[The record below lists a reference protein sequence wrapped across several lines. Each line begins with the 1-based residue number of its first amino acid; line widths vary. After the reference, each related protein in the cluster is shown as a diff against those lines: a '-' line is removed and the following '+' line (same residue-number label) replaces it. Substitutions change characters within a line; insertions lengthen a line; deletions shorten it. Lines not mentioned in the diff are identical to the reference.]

1 MKAILIIAH
10 HCILPGAY
18 KGFEEILDKLH
29 HDLPGTRVA
38 STSLLDL
45 ENDLRTLL
53 REDVES
59 VTLLPF
65 LLLNGQHAKND
76 VPRVVAKLQAE
87 FPQIPISLLPCLG
100 DWKEFA
106 NMVVA
111 GLCTAQIDER
121 TDLRSYRRKTKDKYL
136 SSLVSRLSSKSSLF
150 SVELNLEGRNVLVV
164 GGGRI
169 ALRKVKTLLPTG
181 ARITVVAPQ
190 FDPEF
195 DYLRRENE
203 ASPLQTKDERV
214 SLKNDISLVSRPTLV
229 AMRTKGLRPKCCPLS
244 SLVLEQRPYATDDLR
259 GVFMVFICTDQP
271 TVNAQVSN
279 DARARRI
286 LVNNAC
292 DYLDG
297 DFIVPARMDFGEN
310 IAVTVSTQGRAP
322 SLAKK
327 LKQKIQTEWAEGLEK
342 EENAFFAQK

>member
-59 VTLLPF
+59 VTLLPY
-65 LLLNGQHAKND
+65 LLLNGQHSKND

-87 FPQIPISLLPCLG
+87 FPQIPITLLPCLG

-106 NMVVA
+106 DMVVA
-111 GLCTAQIDER
+111 GIRNAQEPR
-121 TDLRSYRRKTKDKYL
+121 TCAP
-136 SSLVSRLSSKSSLF
+136 SSSPNPEFRTSNLF
-150 SVELNLEGRNVLVV
+150 SIEVNLEGKNVLVV

-195 DYLRRENE
+195 DALCRHSERSEESSQFSNS
-203 ASPLQTKDERV
+203 ASAEQ
-214 SLKNDISLVSRPTLV
+214 SLSITL
-229 AMRTKGLRPKCCPLS
+229 K
-244 SLVLEQRPYATDDLR
+244 QRPYEPLDLR
-259 GVFMVFICTDQP
+259 GIFMVFICTDQP
-271 TVNAQVSN
+271 AVNAQVSN

-327 LKQKIQTEWAEGLEK
+327 LKQKIQTEWADGLEQVEREFGK
-342 EENAFFAQK
+342 

>member
-18 KGFEEILDKLH
+18 KGFEEILDRLH

-59 VTLLPF
+59 VTLLPY
-65 LLLNGQHAKND
+65 LLLNGQHSKND
-76 VPRVVAKLQAE
+76 VPRVVAKLQEE
-87 FPQIPISLLPCLG
+87 FPQIPITLLPCLG
-100 DWKEFA
+100 DWKEFSS
-106 NMVVA
+106 MVVA
-111 GLCTAQIDER
+111 GVRSAQNACTCAPSSSWSHECGDRIHSER
-121 TDLRSYRRKTKDKYL
+121 SH
-136 SSLVSRLSSKSSLF
+136 SSNLF
-150 SVELNLEGRNVLVV
+150 SIELNLEGRNVLVV

-169 ALRKVKTLLPTG
+169 ALRKVKTLIPTG
-181 ARITVVAPQ
+181 AHITVVAPQ
-190 FDPEF
+190 IDPEF
-195 DYLRRENE
+195 ETLKTGDKVPELSRGAE
-203 ASPLQTKDERV
+203 ASIT
-214 SLKNDISLVSRPTLV
+214 LK
-229 AMRTKGLRPKCCPLS
+229 
-244 SLVLEQRPYATDDLR
+244 QRPYEPLDLR
-259 GVFMVFICTDQP
+259 CVFMVFICTDQP
-271 TVNAQVSN
+271 AVNAQVSN

-327 LKQKIQTEWAEGLEK
+327 LKQKIQTDWAEDLVQIEK
-342 EENAFFAQK
+342 AFKKE

>member
-76 VPRVVAKLQAE
+76 VPRVVARLQAE
-87 FPQIPISLLPCLG
+87 FPQIPITLLPCLG
-100 DWKEFA
+100 DWKEFGD
-106 NMVVA
+106 MVVE
-111 GLCTAQIDER
+111 GVRNAQIASSQSTLGSTSPFEPR
-121 TDLRSYRRKTKDKYL
+121 T
-136 SSLVSRLSSKSSLF
+136 SSLEPQTSNLLSI
-150 SVELNLEGRNVLVV
+150 ELNLEGRNVLVV

-169 ALRKVKTLLPTG
+169 AFRKVKTLLPTG

-195 DYLRRENE
+195 ENLTSKGE
-203 ASPLQTKDERV
+203 ARPHS
-214 SLKNDISLVSRPTLV
+214 SHFIALKN
-229 AMRTKGLRPKCCPLS
+229 
-244 SLVLEQRPYATDDLR
+244 RPYEPLDLR
-259 GVFMVFICTDQP
+259 GIFMVFICTDQP
-271 TVNAQVSN
+271 AVNAQVSN

-327 LKQKIQTEWAEGLEK
+327 LKQKILAEWGKELEQVEK
-342 EENAFFAQK
+342 EFHI

>member
-18 KGFEEILDKLH
+18 KGFEEILDRLH

-59 VTLLPF
+59 VTLLPY
-65 LLLNGQHAKND
+65 LLLNGQHSKND

-87 FPQIPISLLPCLG
+87 FPQIPITLLPCLG
-100 DWKEFA
+100 DWKEFSS
-106 NMVVA
+106 MVVA
-111 GLCTAQIDER
+111 GVRSAQNACTCAP
-121 TDLRSYRRKTKDKYL
+121 L
-136 SSLVSRLSSKSSLF
+136 SSWSHECGDRIHSERAYSSNLF
-150 SVELNLEGRNVLVV
+150 SIELNLEGRNVLVV

-169 ALRKVKTLLPTG
+169 ALRKVKTLIPTG
-181 ARITVVAPQ
+181 AHITVVAPQ
-190 FDPEF
+190 IDPEF
-195 DYLRRENE
+195 ETLKTGDKVPELSRGAE
-203 ASPLQTKDERV
+203 ASIT
-214 SLKNDISLVSRPTLV
+214 LK
-229 AMRTKGLRPKCCPLS
+229 K
-244 SLVLEQRPYATDDLR
+244 RPYEPLDLR
-259 GVFMVFICTDQP
+259 CVFMVFICTDQP
-271 TVNAQVSN
+271 AVNAQVSN

-292 DYLDG
+292 DYLNG

-327 LKQKIQTEWAEGLEK
+327 LKQKIQTEWAEDLVQIEK
-342 EENAFFAQK
+342 DFKKE

>member
-29 HDLPGTRVA
+29 HELPGTRVA

-76 VPRVVAKLQAE
+76 VPCVVAKMQAE
-87 FPQIPISLLPCLG
+87 FPQIPITLLPCLG
-100 DWKEFA
+100 DWREFA
-106 NMVVA
+106 DMVVD
-111 GLCTAQIDER
+111 GIRNAQESN
-121 TDLRSYRRKTKDKYL
+121 TCAP
-136 SSLVSRLSSKSSLF
+136 SSSSTPEPRISNLF
-150 SVELNLEGRNVLVV
+150 SIELNLEGKNVLVV
-164 GGGRI
+164 GGGHI

-195 DYLRRENE
+195 NTL
-203 ASPLQTKDERV
+203 ASAASIT
-214 SLKNDISLVSRPTLV
+214 LKN
-229 AMRTKGLRPKCCPLS
+229 
-244 SLVLEQRPYATDDLR
+244 RPYEPLDLR
-259 GVFMVFICTDQP
+259 GIFMAFICTDKP
-271 TVNAQVSN
+271 AVNAQVSN
-279 DARARRI
+279 DARTRRI

-297 DFIVPARMDFGEN
+297 DFIVPARMDFGKN

-327 LKQKIQTEWAEGLEK
+327 LKQKIQQEWAEGLEQA
-342 EENAFFAQK
+342 EQEFLL

>member
-59 VTLLPF
+59 VTLLPY
-65 LLLNGQHAKND
+65 LLLNGQHSKND
-76 VPRVVAKLQAE
+76 VPKVVAHLQAE
-87 FPQIPISLLPCLG
+87 FPQIPITLLPCLG

-106 NMVVA
+106 SMVVT
-111 GLCTAQIDER
+111 GVRNAQLEVDSQRDCFVEQSSPR
-121 TDLRSYRRKTKDKYL
+121 NDK
-136 SSLVSRLSSKSSLF
+136 LSSKANLF
-150 SVELNLEGRNVLVV
+150 SIELNLEGRNVLVV

-195 DYLRRENE
+195 ESLDKNTVL
-203 ASPLQTKDERV
+203 
-214 SLKNDISLVSRPTLV
+214 LKN
-229 AMRTKGLRPKCCPLS
+229 
-244 SLVLEQRPYATDDLR
+244 RPYEPLDLR

-271 TVNAQVSN
+271 AVNAQVSN

-297 DFIVPARMDFGEN
+297 DFIVPARMDFGKN

-327 LKQKIQTEWAEGLEK
+327 LKQKIQAEWGEDL
-342 EENAFFAQK
+342 AQIERESSVK

>member
-18 KGFEEILDKLH
+18 KGFEEILDRLH

-59 VTLLPF
+59 VTLLPY
-65 LLLNGQHAKND
+65 LLLNGQHTKND

-87 FPQIPISLLPCLG
+87 FPQIPITLLPCLG
-100 DWKEFA
+100 DWMEFA
-106 NMVVA
+106 DMVVN
-111 GLCTAQIDER
+111 GVRNAQLDER
-121 TDLRSYRRKTKDKYL
+121 TLAEASCRRKTKENNALVEENHL
-136 SSLVSRLSSKSSLF
+136 SSLVSRLSSKTSNLF
-150 SVELNLEGRNVLVV
+150 SIELNLEGRNVLVV

-169 ALRKVKTLLPTG
+169 ALRKVKTLIPTG
-181 ARITVVAPQ
+181 AHITVVAPQ

-195 DYLRRENE
+195 NAFCRHSERSEESSQFSNS
-203 ASPLQTKDERV
+203 ASAER
-214 SLKNDISLVSRPTLV
+214 SLSITL
-229 AMRTKGLRPKCCPLS
+229 K
-244 SLVLEQRPYATDDLR
+244 QRPYEPLDLR
-259 GVFMVFICTDQP
+259 GVFMVFICTDKP
-271 TVNAQVSN
+271 DVNAQVSN

-327 LKQKIQTEWAEGLEK
+327 LKQKIQSEWAEDLAKIEREFECK
-342 EENAFFAQK
+342 

>member
-76 VPRVVAKLQAE
+76 VPRVVGKLQAE
-87 FPQIPISLLPCLG
+87 FPQIPITLLPCLG

-106 NMVVA
+106 DMVVA
-111 GLCTAQIDER
+111 GVRSAQIDER
-121 TDLRSYRRKTKDKYL
+121 TPAEAGYRRKTKENMSSQNNL
-136 SSLVSRLSSKSSLF
+136 SSEPNLF
-150 SVELNLEGRNVLVV
+150 SIELNLEGKNVLVV

-195 DYLRRENE
+195 ETLKSGNKVTELSRRA
-203 ASPLQTKDERV
+203 ASV
-214 SLKNDISLVSRPTLV
+214 SPDACNLMPVTL
-229 AMRTKGLRPKCCPLS
+229 LH
-244 SLVLEQRPYATDDLR
+244 RPYEPLDLR
-259 GVFMVFICTDQP
+259 GIFMVFICTDQP
-271 TVNAQVSN
+271 AVNAQVSN

-297 DFIVPARMDFGEN
+297 DFIVPARMDFGDN

-327 LKQKIQTEWAEGLEK
+327 LKQKIQSEWAEGLEEIERNFGK
-342 EENAFFAQK
+342 

>member
-18 KGFEEILDKLH
+18 KGFETILDRLH
-29 HDLPGTRVA
+29 HDMPGTRVA

-65 LLLNGQHAKND
+65 LLLNGQHSKND

-87 FPQIPISLLPCLG
+87 FPQIPITLLPCLG
-100 DWKEFA
+100 DWKDFA
-106 NMVVA
+106 DMVVA
-111 GLCTAQIDER
+111 GIRNAQSDLSQSAFGATPYPKAPQER
-121 TDLRSYRRKTKDKYL
+121 AH
-136 SSLVSRLSSKSSLF
+136 SSNLF
-150 SVELNLEGRNVLVV
+150 SIEVNLEGKNVLVV

-195 DYLRRENE
+195 DALKSGES
-203 ASPLQTKDERV
+203 ASSIT
-214 SLKNDISLVSRPTLV
+214 LKN
-229 AMRTKGLRPKCCPLS
+229 
-244 SLVLEQRPYATDDLR
+244 RPYEPLDLR
-259 GVFMVFICTDQP
+259 GIFMVFICTDQP
-271 TVNAQVSN
+271 AVNAQVSN

-327 LKQKIQTEWAEGLEK
+327 LKQKIQTEWAEGLEQVERDFK
-342 EENAFFAQK
+342 

>member
-18 KGFEEILDKLH
+18 KGFEGILDKLH

-53 REDVES
+53 REDIES

-65 LLLNGQHAKND
+65 LLLNGQHTKND

-87 FPQIPISLLPCLG
+87 FPQIPITLMPCLG
-100 DWKEFA
+100 DWMEFA
-106 NMVVA
+106 DMVVN
-111 GLCTAQIDER
+111 GVRNAQIENPQSAVGATSYPKAPQER
-121 TDLRSYRRKTKDKYL
+121 AH
-136 SSLVSRLSSKSSLF
+136 SSNLF
-150 SVELNLEGRNVLVV
+150 SIELNLEGRNVLVV

-195 DYLRRENE
+195 
-203 ASPLQTKDERV
+203 K
-214 SLKNDISLVSRPTLV
+214 SLDSSTTPNGSAQNDTLTSV
-229 AMRTKGLRPKCCPLS
+229 TLIN
-244 SLVLEQRPYATDDLR
+244 RPYEPLDLR

-271 TVNAQVSN
+271 AVNAQVSN
-279 DARARRI
+279 DAHARRI

-297 DFIVPARMDFGEN
+297 DFIVPARMDFGKN

-327 LKQKIQTEWAEGLEK
+327 LKQKIQTEWAEGLEQV
-342 EENAFFAQK
+342 ERDFLH

>member
-87 FPQIPISLLPCLG
+87 FPQIPISLMPCLG
-100 DWKEFA
+100 DWKEFS
-106 NMVVA
+106 NMVVS
-111 GLCTAQIDER
+111 GLRTAQNQSENA
-121 TDLRSYRRKTKDKYL
+121 SVTKPAT
-136 SSLVSRLSSKSSLF
+136 SQNHSLF
-150 SVELNLEGRNVLVV
+150 SIELNLDGRNVLVV

-195 DYLRRENE
+195 QKFVPQSVILL
-203 ASPLQTKDERV
+203 P
-214 SLKNDISLVSRPTLV
+214 
-229 AMRTKGLRPKCCPLS
+229 
-244 SLVLEQRPYATDDLR
+244 RPYATDDLR
-259 GVFMVFICTDQP
+259 GVFMVFICTDKP
-271 TVNAQVSN
+271 AVNAQVSN
-279 DARARRI
+279 DAHARRI

-327 LKQKIQTEWAEGLEK
+327 LKQKIQTEWAEGLEQI
-342 EENAFFAQK
+342 ERDFLL

>member
-1 MKAILIIAH
+1 MKAVLIIAH

-59 VTLLPF
+59 VTLLPY

-76 VPRVVAKLQAE
+76 VPKVVARLQVE
-87 FPQIPISLLPCLG
+87 FPNIPITLLPCLG
-100 DWKEFA
+100 DWKEFSD
-106 NMVVA
+106 MVVH
-111 GLCTAQIDER
+111 GLRAAQKSATRAVE
-121 TDLRSYRRKTKDKYL
+121 TQ
-136 SSLVSRLSSKSSLF
+136 SRANAPAKSSNLF
-150 SVELNLEGRNVLVV
+150 SIELDLEGKNVLVV

-190 FDPEF
+190 LDPEF
-195 DYLRRENE
+195 E
-203 ASPLQTKDERV
+203 AFDANVV
-214 SLKNDISLVSRPTLV
+214 SLKRRIYE
-229 AMRTKGLRPKCCPLS
+229 PL
-244 SLVLEQRPYATDDLR
+244 DLR
-259 GVFMVFICTDQP
+259 CVFMVFICTDQP
-271 TVNAQVSN
+271 AVNAQVSN

-327 LKQKIQTEWAEGLEK
+327 LKQKIQEDWGESL
-342 EENAFFAQK
+342 AQVERDFLH

>member
-18 KGFEEILDKLH
+18 KGFETILDRLH
-29 HDLPGTRVA
+29 HDMPGTRVA

-65 LLLNGQHAKND
+65 LLLNGQHSKND

-87 FPQIPISLLPCLG
+87 FPQIPITLLPCLG

-106 NMVVA
+106 DMVVN
-111 GLCTAQIDER
+111 GVRNAQIENPQSAAGATSYPKAPQER
-121 TDLRSYRRKTKDKYL
+121 AH
-136 SSLVSRLSSKSSLF
+136 SSNLF
-150 SVELNLEGRNVLVV
+150 SIEVNLEGKNVLVV

-195 DYLRRENE
+195 DALKSGES
-203 ASPLQTKDERV
+203 ASSIT
-214 SLKNDISLVSRPTLV
+214 LKN
-229 AMRTKGLRPKCCPLS
+229 
-244 SLVLEQRPYATDDLR
+244 RPYEPLDLR
-259 GVFMVFICTDQP
+259 GIFMVFICTDQP
-271 TVNAQVSN
+271 AVNAQVSN

-327 LKQKIQTEWAEGLEK
+327 LKQKIQTEWAEGLEQVERDFK
-342 EENAFFAQK
+342 

>member
-18 KGFEEILDKLH
+18 KGFEEILDRLH
-29 HDLPGTRVA
+29 HDMPGTRVA

-45 ENDLRTLL
+45 ENDLRALL

-59 VTLLPF
+59 VTLLPY
-65 LLLNGQHAKND
+65 LLLNGQHTKND
-76 VPRVVAKLQAE
+76 VPKVVARLQAE
-87 FPQIPISLLPCLG
+87 FPEIPITLLPCLG

-106 NMVVA
+106 SMVVSGIRNA
-111 GLCTAQIDER
+111 EIRNNVIASPVGAKQSI
-121 TDLRSYRRKTKDKYL
+121 
-136 SSLVSRLSSKSSLF
+136 SSNSNFF
-150 SVELNLEGRNVLVV
+150 SIELNLEGRNVLVV

-195 DYLRRENE
+195 KSFDSLTTPDSRMTGSVQKDSLTSVTLIKRAYE
-203 ASPLQTKDERV
+203 PL
-214 SLKNDISLVSRPTLV
+214 
-229 AMRTKGLRPKCCPLS
+229 
-244 SLVLEQRPYATDDLR
+244 DLR
-259 GVFMVFICTDQP
+259 CVFMVFICTDQP

-279 DARARRI
+279 DAHARRI

-327 LKQKIQTEWAEGLEK
+327 LKQKIQTEWAEGLEQVEK
-342 EENAFFAQK
+342 EFYES

>member
-18 KGFEEILDKLH
+18 KGFEEILDQLH
-29 HDLPGTRVA
+29 HDMPGTRVA

-45 ENDLRTLL
+45 ENDLRALL

-59 VTLLPF
+59 VTLLPY
-65 LLLNGQHAKND
+65 LLLNGQHTKND
-76 VPRVVAKLQAE
+76 VPKVVARLQAE
-87 FPQIPISLLPCLG
+87 YPQIPITLLPCLG

-106 NMVVA
+106 GMVVSGIRNA
-111 GLCTAQIDER
+111 QKENKKAHDQNGLAKSDN
-121 TDLRSYRRKTKDKYL
+121 L
-136 SSLVSRLSSKSSLF
+136 SDTLNVVASPVGAKQSISSNSNFF
-150 SVELNLEGRNVLVV
+150 SIELNLEGRNVLVV

-195 DYLRRENE
+195 ESLQSADKVAELSRRAES
-203 ASPLQTKDERV
+203 ASIT
-214 SLKNDISLVSRPTLV
+214 LK
-229 AMRTKGLRPKCCPLS
+229 A
-244 SLVLEQRPYATDDLR
+244 RPYEPLDLR
-259 GVFMVFICTDQP
+259 GIFMVFICTDQP

-297 DFIVPARMDFGEN
+297 DFIVPARMDFGQN

-327 LKQKIQTEWAEGLEK
+327 LKQKIQAEWAEGLEQVEK
-342 EENAFFAQK
+342 EFYES

>member
-18 KGFEEILDKLH
+18 KGFEGILDKLH

-65 LLLNGQHAKND
+65 LLLNGQHTKND
-76 VPRVVAKLQAE
+76 VPRVVAKLQEE
-87 FPQIPISLLPCLG
+87 FPQIPITLMPCLG
-100 DWKEFA
+100 DWNEFA
-106 NMVVA
+106 AMVVN
-111 GLCTAQIDER
+111 GIRNAQKETVR
-121 TDLRSYRRKTKDKYL
+121 Q
-136 SSLVSRLSSKSSLF
+136 SSNSTLHTTHSTSHTSNLF
-150 SVELNLEGRNVLVV
+150 SIELNLEGRNVLVV

-181 ARITVVAPQ
+181 AHITVVAPQ
-190 FDPEF
+190 IDPEF
-195 DYLRRENE
+195 TTIP
-203 ASPLQTKDERV
+203 SIV
-214 SLKNDISLVSRPTLV
+214 LKN
-229 AMRTKGLRPKCCPLS
+229 
-244 SLVLEQRPYATDDLR
+244 RPYEPLDLR
-259 GVFMVFICTDQP
+259 GIFMVFICTDKP
-271 TVNAQVSN
+271 AVNAQVSN

-327 LKQKIQTEWAEGLEK
+327 LKQKIQSEWAEGLEQVEREFGK
-342 EENAFFAQK
+342 

>member
-18 KGFEEILDKLH
+18 KGFEEILDRLH

-45 ENDLRTLL
+45 ENDLRTIL

-59 VTLLPF
+59 VTLLPY
-65 LLLNGQHAKND
+65 LLLNGQHSKND

-87 FPQIPISLLPCLG
+87 FPQIPITLLPCLG
-100 DWKEFA
+100 DWKEFSS
-106 NMVVA
+106 MVVS
-111 GLCTAQIDER
+111 GIRNAQIENSQSSAGATPYPKAPQER
-121 TDLRSYRRKTKDKYL
+121 AH
-136 SSLVSRLSSKSSLF
+136 SSNLF
-150 SVELNLEGRNVLVV
+150 SIELNLEGRNVLVV

-169 ALRKVKTLLPTG
+169 ALRKVKTLIPTG
-181 ARITVVAPQ
+181 AHITVVAPQ

-195 DYLRRENE
+195 NAFCRHSERSEESSQFSNS
-203 ASPLQTKDERV
+203 ASAER
-214 SLKNDISLVSRPTLV
+214 SLSITL
-229 AMRTKGLRPKCCPLS
+229 K
-244 SLVLEQRPYATDDLR
+244 QRPYEPLDLR
-259 GVFMVFICTDQP
+259 GVFMVFICTDKP
-271 TVNAQVSN
+271 DVNAQVSN

-327 LKQKIQTEWAEGLEK
+327 LKQKIQAEWADGLEQVEREFGK
-342 EENAFFAQK
+342 

>member
-18 KGFEEILDKLH
+18 KGFEEILDRLH

-59 VTLLPF
+59 VTLLPY
-65 LLLNGQHAKND
+65 LLLNGQHSKND

-87 FPQIPISLLPCLG
+87 FPQIPITLLPCLG
-100 DWKEFA
+100 DWKEFSS
-106 NMVVA
+106 MVVC
-111 GLCTAQIDER
+111 GIRNAQLDER
-121 TDLRSYRRKTKDKYL
+121 TPAEAGCRRKTNENNALVEENHL
-136 SSLVSRLSSKSSLF
+136 SSLVSRLSSKTSNLF
-150 SVELNLEGRNVLVV
+150 SIELNLEGRNVLVV

-169 ALRKVKTLLPTG
+169 ALRKVKTLIPTG
-181 ARITVVAPQ
+181 AHITVVAPQ

-195 DYLRRENE
+195 NALCRH
-203 ASPLQTKDERV
+203 SERSEESSCFSNSATV
-214 SLKNDISLVSRPTLV
+214 EPTSITLK
-229 AMRTKGLRPKCCPLS
+229 
-244 SLVLEQRPYATDDLR
+244 QRPYEPLDLR
-259 GVFMVFICTDQP
+259 CVFMVFICTDQP
-271 TVNAQVSN
+271 AVNAQVSN

-327 LKQKIQTEWAEGLEK
+327 LKQKIQTEWAEDLVQIEREFGK
-342 EENAFFAQK
+342 

>member
-18 KGFEEILDKLH
+18 KGFEGILDKLH

-65 LLLNGQHAKND
+65 LLLNGQHSKND
-76 VPRVVAKLQAE
+76 VPRVVAKLQEE
-87 FPQIPISLLPCLG
+87 FPQIPITLMPCLG
-100 DWKEFA
+100 DWKEFSD
-106 NMVVA
+106 MVVD
-111 GLCTAQIDER
+111 GIRNAQKETVR
-121 TDLRSYRRKTKDKYL
+121 Q
-136 SSLVSRLSSKSSLF
+136 SSNSTLHTTHSTSHTSNLF
-150 SVELNLEGRNVLVV
+150 SIELNLEGRNVLVV

-181 ARITVVAPQ
+181 AHITVVAPQ
-190 FDPEF
+190 IDPEF
-195 DYLRRENE
+195 TTIP
-203 ASPLQTKDERV
+203 SIV
-214 SLKNDISLVSRPTLV
+214 LKN
-229 AMRTKGLRPKCCPLS
+229 
-244 SLVLEQRPYATDDLR
+244 RPYEPLDLR
-259 GVFMVFICTDQP
+259 GIFMAFICTDKP
-271 TVNAQVSN
+271 AVNAQVSN

-327 LKQKIQTEWAEGLEK
+327 LKQKIQTEWAEGLEQV
-342 EENAFFAQK
+342 ERDFLH

>member
-18 KGFEEILDKLH
+18 KGFEGILDKLH

-65 LLLNGQHAKND
+65 LLLNGQHSKND
-76 VPRVVAKLQAE
+76 VPRVVAKLQEE
-87 FPQIPISLLPCLG
+87 FPQIPITLMPCLG
-100 DWKEFA
+100 DWKEFSD
-106 NMVVA
+106 MVVA
-111 GLCTAQIDER
+111 GIRNAQKETVR
-121 TDLRSYRRKTKDKYL
+121 Q
-136 SSLVSRLSSKSSLF
+136 SSNSTLHTTHSTSHTSNLF
-150 SVELNLEGRNVLVV
+150 SIELNLEGRNVLVV

-181 ARITVVAPQ
+181 AHITVVAPQ
-190 FDPEF
+190 LDPEF
-195 DYLRRENE
+195 TTIP
-203 ASPLQTKDERV
+203 SIV
-214 SLKNDISLVSRPTLV
+214 LKSRPYE
-229 AMRTKGLRPKCCPLS
+229 PL
-244 SLVLEQRPYATDDLR
+244 DLR
-259 GVFMVFICTDQP
+259 GIFMVFICTDKP
-271 TVNAQVSN
+271 AVNAQVSN

-327 LKQKIQTEWAEGLEK
+327 LKQKIQTEWADGLEQV
-342 EENAFFAQK
+342 ERDFLH

>member
-1 MKAILIIAH
+1 MKAVLIIAH

-59 VTLLPF
+59 VTLLPY
-65 LLLNGQHAKND
+65 LLLNGQHSKND

-87 FPQIPISLLPCLG
+87 FPQIPITLLPCLG

-106 NMVVA
+106 DMVVA
-111 GLCTAQIDER
+111 GIRNAQEPR
-121 TDLRSYRRKTKDKYL
+121 TCSF
-136 SSLVSRLSSKSSLF
+136 SSSSTPAHRTSNLF
-150 SVELNLEGRNVLVV
+150 SIEVNLEGKNVLVV

-195 DYLRRENE
+195 DALKSGEPAE
-203 ASPLQTKDERV
+203 PASPIT
-214 SLKNDISLVSRPTLV
+214 LKN
-229 AMRTKGLRPKCCPLS
+229 
-244 SLVLEQRPYATDDLR
+244 RPYEPLDLR
-259 GVFMVFICTDQP
+259 GIFMVFICTDQP
-271 TVNAQVSN
+271 AVNAQVSN

-327 LKQKIQTEWAEGLEK
+327 LKQKIQTEWAEGLEQVEREFGK
-342 EENAFFAQK
+342 

>member
-18 KGFEEILDKLH
+18 KGFEGILDKLH

-65 LLLNGQHAKND
+65 LLLNGQHSKND
-76 VPRVVAKLQAE
+76 VPRVVAKLQEE
-87 FPQIPISLLPCLG
+87 FPQIPITLMPCLG
-100 DWKEFA
+100 DWKEFSD
-106 NMVVA
+106 MVVA
-111 GLCTAQIDER
+111 GIRNAQEPRSCAPSSSSATESR
-121 TDLRSYRRKTKDKYL
+121 TSN
-136 SSLVSRLSSKSSLF
+136 LF
-150 SVELNLEGRNVLVV
+150 SIELNLEGRNVLVV

-169 ALRKVKTLLPTG
+169 ALRKVRTLLPTG
-181 ARITVVAPQ
+181 AHITVVAPQ
-190 FDPEF
+190 LDPEF
-195 DYLRRENE
+195 TTIP
-203 ASPLQTKDERV
+203 SIV
-214 SLKNDISLVSRPTLV
+214 LKSRPYE
-229 AMRTKGLRPKCCPLS
+229 PL
-244 SLVLEQRPYATDDLR
+244 DLR
-259 GVFMVFICTDQP
+259 GIFMVFICTDKP
-271 TVNAQVSN
+271 AVNAQVSN

-322 SLAKK
+322 SLAKQ
-327 LKQKIQTEWAEGLEK
+327 LKQKIQSEWAEGLEQV
-342 EENAFFAQK
+342 ERDFLH

>member
-18 KGFEEILDKLH
+18 KGFEEIMDKLH

-59 VTLLPF
+59 VTLLPY
-65 LLLNGQHAKND
+65 LLLNGQHTKND
-76 VPRVVAKLQAE
+76 VPKVVAHLQAE
-87 FPQIPISLLPCLG
+87 FPQIPITLLPCLG

-106 NMVVA
+106 DMVVD
-111 GLCTAQIDER
+111 GIRSAQK
-121 TDLRSYRRKTKDKYL
+121 KTEPVIASEAIYKTRDF
-136 SSLVSRLSSKSSLF
+136 SPLVALDSQEQQSTPSQNRSLF
-150 SVELNLEGRNVLVV
+150 SIELNLEGKNVLVV

-195 DYLRRENE
+195 
-203 ASPLQTKDERV
+203 AAIP
-214 SLKNDISLVSRPTLV
+214 
-229 AMRTKGLRPKCCPLS
+229 
-244 SLVLEQRPYATDDLR
+244 SLVLKNRPYEPLDLR
-259 GVFMVFICTDQP
+259 GIFMVFICTDQP
-271 TVNAQVSN
+271 AVNAQVSN

-327 LKQKIQTEWAEGLEK
+327 LKQKIQTDWAEELSQIERNFDK
-342 EENAFFAQK
+342 

>member
-1 MKAILIIAH
+1 MKVVLIIAH
-10 HCILPGAY
+10 NCILPGAY
-18 KGFEEILDKLH
+18 KGFEEVLDRLH
-29 HDLPGTRVA
+29 HEMPGTRVT
-38 STSLLDL
+38 STSLSDL

-59 VTLLPF
+59 VTLLPY
-65 LLLNGQHAKND
+65 LLLNGRHSRSD
-76 VPRVVAKLQAE
+76 VPRTVAKLQGE
-87 FPQIPISLLPCLG
+87 FPHIPITLLPCLG
-100 DWKEFA
+100 DFPGFA
-106 NMVVA
+106 EMVVQ
-111 GLCTAQIDER
+111 GMLDCD
-121 TDLRSYRRKTKDKYL
+121 
-136 SSLVSRLSSKSSLF
+136 SLVKLGNPESSPEPTTPSKQPSEGNPQAENSKLF
-150 SVELNLEGRNVLVV
+150 AVEMNLEGRNVLVV

-195 DYLRRENE
+195 
-203 ASPLQTKDERV
+203 LQLAQSV
-214 SLKNDISLVSRPTLV
+214 SAQSS
-229 AMRTKGLRPKCCPLS
+229 LS
-244 SLVLEQRPYATDDLR
+244 SLVLKERPYETLDLR
-259 GVFMVFICTDQP
+259 SASLVFICTDQP

-297 DFIVPARMDFGEN
+297 DFIVPARMDFGQN
-310 IAVTVSTQGRAP
+310 IAVTVSTQGKSP

-327 LKQKIQTEWAEGLEK
+327 LKQKIQTDWAEELK
-342 EENAFFAQK
+342 QMEEEFRRDEV

>member
-18 KGFEEILDKLH
+18 KGFEGILDKLH

-65 LLLNGQHAKND
+65 LLLNGQHSKND
-76 VPRVVAKLQAE
+76 VPRVVAKLQEE
-87 FPQIPISLLPCLG
+87 FPQIPITLMPCLG
-100 DWKEFA
+100 DWKEFSD
-106 NMVVA
+106 MVVD
-111 GLCTAQIDER
+111 GIRNAQKETVR
-121 TDLRSYRRKTKDKYL
+121 Q
-136 SSLVSRLSSKSSLF
+136 SSNSTLHTSHSTSHTSNLF
-150 SVELNLEGRNVLVV
+150 SIELNLEGRNVLVV

-181 ARITVVAPQ
+181 AHITVVAPQ
-190 FDPEF
+190 IDPEF
-195 DYLRRENE
+195 TTIP
-203 ASPLQTKDERV
+203 SIV
-214 SLKNDISLVSRPTLV
+214 LKN
-229 AMRTKGLRPKCCPLS
+229 
-244 SLVLEQRPYATDDLR
+244 RPYEPLDLR
-259 GVFMVFICTDQP
+259 GIFMVFICTDKP
-271 TVNAQVSN
+271 AVNAQVSN

-327 LKQKIQTEWAEGLEK
+327 LKQKIQSEWAEGLEQV
-342 EENAFFAQK
+342 ERDFLH

>member
-1 MKAILIIAH
+1 MKAVLIIAH

-18 KGFEEILDKLH
+18 KGFESILDRLH
-29 HDLPGTRVA
+29 HDMPGTRVA

-65 LLLNGQHAKND
+65 LLLNGQHTKND
-76 VPRVVAKLQAE
+76 VPRVVAKLQSE
-87 FPQIPISLLPCLG
+87 FPQIPITLLPCLG
-100 DWKEFA
+100 DWNEFSD
-106 NMVVA
+106 MVVQ
-111 GLCTAQIDER
+111 G
-121 TDLRSYRRKTKDKYL
+121 LRSAQDGGTHHASHL
-136 SSLVSRLSSKSSLF
+136 AHHAAHTSNLF
-150 SVELNLEGRNVLVV
+150 SVEINLEGRNVLVV

-181 ARITVVAPQ
+181 AHITVVAPQ
-190 FDPEF
+190 IDPEF
-195 DYLRRENE
+195 SNE
-203 ASPLQTKDERV
+203 PSLT
-214 SLKNDISLVSRPTLV
+214 LKN
-229 AMRTKGLRPKCCPLS
+229 
-244 SLVLEQRPYATDDLR
+244 RPYEPLDLR
-259 GVFMVFICTDQP
+259 GIFMVFICTDQP
-271 TVNAQVSN
+271 AVNAQVSN
-279 DARARRI
+279 DAHARRI

-297 DFIVPARMDFGEN
+297 DFIVPARMDFGKN

-327 LKQKIQTEWAEGLEK
+327 LKQKIQTEWAEGLEQIERDFK
-342 EENAFFAQK
+342 

>member
-18 KGFEEILDKLH
+18 KGFEEILDQLH
-29 HDLPGTRVA
+29 HDMPGTRVA

-45 ENDLRTLL
+45 ENDLRALL

-59 VTLLPF
+59 VTLLPY
-65 LLLNGQHAKND
+65 LLLNGQHTKND
-76 VPRVVAKLQAE
+76 VPKVVARLQAE
-87 FPQIPISLLPCLG
+87 YPQIPITLLPCLG

-106 NMVVA
+106 GMVVSGIRNA
-111 GLCTAQIDER
+111 EIRNNVIASPVGAKQSI
-121 TDLRSYRRKTKDKYL
+121 
-136 SSLVSRLSSKSSLF
+136 SSNSNFF
-150 SVELNLEGRNVLVV
+150 SIELNLEGRNVLVV

-195 DYLRRENE
+195 ESLQSADKVAELSRRAES
-203 ASPLQTKDERV
+203 ASIT
-214 SLKNDISLVSRPTLV
+214 LKT
-229 AMRTKGLRPKCCPLS
+229 
-244 SLVLEQRPYATDDLR
+244 RPYEPLDLR
-259 GVFMVFICTDQP
+259 GIFMVFICTDQP

-292 DYLDG
+292 DYLNG

-327 LKQKIQTEWAEGLEK
+327 LKQKIQAEWAEGLEQVEK
-342 EENAFFAQK
+342 EFYES

>member
-18 KGFEEILDKLH
+18 KGFEGILDKLH

-65 LLLNGQHAKND
+65 LLLNGQHTKND
-76 VPRVVAKLQAE
+76 VPRVVAKLRAE
-87 FPQIPISLLPCLG
+87 FPQIPITLLPCLG

-106 NMVVA
+106 DMVVA
-111 GLCTAQIDER
+111 GIRNAQHEINSER
-121 TDLRSYRRKTKDKYL
+121 DCFVEQSSPRNDKSL
-136 SSLVSRLSSKSSLF
+136 DDNASSSHLEPRASNLF
-150 SVELNLEGRNVLVV
+150 SIEVNLEGKNVLVV

-195 DYLRRENE
+195 ENLSSKGE
-203 ASPLQTKDERV
+203 ARPHTSHLIT
-214 SLKNDISLVSRPTLV
+214 LKN
-229 AMRTKGLRPKCCPLS
+229 
-244 SLVLEQRPYATDDLR
+244 RPYEPLDLR
-259 GVFMVFICTDQP
+259 GIFMVFICTDQP
-271 TVNAQVSN
+271 AVNAQVSN

-327 LKQKIQTEWAEGLEK
+327 LKQKIQAEWADGLEQV
-342 EENAFFAQK
+342 EREFS

>member
-59 VTLLPF
+59 VTLLPY
-65 LLLNGQHAKND
+65 LLLNGQHSKND

-87 FPQIPISLLPCLG
+87 FPQIPITLLPCLG

-106 NMVVA
+106 DMVVA
-111 GLCTAQIDER
+111 GVRNAQEPR
-121 TDLRSYRRKTKDKYL
+121 TCAPSSS
-136 SSLVSRLSSKSSLF
+136 SSLEPRTSNLF
-150 SVELNLEGRNVLVV
+150 SIEVNLEGKNVLVV

-195 DYLRRENE
+195 H
-203 ASPLQTKDERV
+203 
-214 SLKNDISLVSRPTLV
+214 SLVPS
-229 AMRTKGLRPKCCPLS
+229 AMSDEGSKLKAQC
-244 SLVLEQRPYATDDLR
+244 SLLNRPYEPLDLR
-259 GVFMVFICTDQP
+259 GIFMVFICTDQP
-271 TVNAQVSN
+271 AVNAQVSN

-327 LKQKIQTEWAEGLEK
+327 LKQKIQAEWAEGLEQA
-342 EENAFFAQK
+342 ERDFLNS

>member
-59 VTLLPF
+59 VTLLPY
-65 LLLNGQHAKND
+65 LLLNGQHTKND
-76 VPRVVAKLQAE
+76 VPRVVAKLQEE
-87 FPQIPISLLPCLG
+87 FPQIPITLLPCLG

-106 NMVVA
+106 DMVVA
-111 GLCTAQIDER
+111 GIRNAQEPR
-121 TDLRSYRRKTKDKYL
+121 TC
-136 SSLVSRLSSKSSLF
+136 SSSSSSTPAHRTSNLF
-150 SVELNLEGRNVLVV
+150 SIEVNLEGKNVLVV

-195 DYLRRENE
+195 DALKSGEPAE
-203 ASPLQTKDERV
+203 PASPIT
-214 SLKNDISLVSRPTLV
+214 LKN
-229 AMRTKGLRPKCCPLS
+229 
-244 SLVLEQRPYATDDLR
+244 RPYEPLDLR
-259 GVFMVFICTDQP
+259 GIFMVFICTDQP
-271 TVNAQVSN
+271 AVNAQVSN

-327 LKQKIQTEWAEGLEK
+327 LKQKIQTEWANGLEQVEREFGK
-342 EENAFFAQK
+342 

>member
-1 MKAILIIAH
+1 LAKSDNLSDTLNVIA
-10 HCILPGAY
+10 CPVGA
-18 KGFEEILDKLH
+18 KQ
-29 HDLPGTRVA
+29 
-38 STSLLDL
+38 S
-45 ENDLRTLL
+45 
-53 REDVES
+53 
-59 VTLLPF
+59 
-65 LLLNGQHAKND
+65 
-76 VPRVVAKLQAE
+76 
-87 FPQIPISLLPCLG
+87 ISSNSN
-100 DWKEFA
+100 F
-106 NMVVA
+106 
-111 GLCTAQIDER
+111 
-121 TDLRSYRRKTKDKYL
+121 
-136 SSLVSRLSSKSSLF
+136 F
-150 SVELNLEGRNVLVV
+150 SIELNLEGRNVLVV

-195 DYLRRENE
+195 ESLQSADKVAELSRRAES
-203 ASPLQTKDERV
+203 ASIT
-214 SLKNDISLVSRPTLV
+214 LKT
-229 AMRTKGLRPKCCPLS
+229 
-244 SLVLEQRPYATDDLR
+244 RPYEPLDLR
-259 GVFMVFICTDQP
+259 GIFMVFICTDQP

-327 LKQKIQTEWAEGLEK
+327 LKQKIQTEWAEGLEQVEK
-342 EENAFFAQK
+342 EFYES